1 MTFARKVSLLIQS
14 CAISYHARISQDFRL
29 IRDFPHHFF
38 SSFSLPKQ
46 APFLSVSIRGWYLST
61 LVVIT
66 DTDAALTRETVGPEA
81 TEVDVSLWHAGVGE
95 KKPCTEDWLRE
106 DVQNSVGDN
115 LLVDVQVAAAI
126 SNSPDAKLH

>member
-1 MTFARKVSLLIQS
+1 M
-14 CAISYHARISQDFRL
+14 
-29 IRDFPHHFF
+29 
-38 SSFSLPKQ
+38 PKQ

-81 TEVDVSLWHAGVGE
+81 TEVDVSLWHAGVGK

-115 LLVDVQVAAAI
+115 LLVDVQVAATI
-126 SNSPDAKLH
+126 SNSPDAMLH